1 MRRTTLASLLLLFP
15 ALASAEGRVEQ
26 RQSAAPDGIVQIDNQ
41 AGIIRVIGWAKNEI
55 QVIGNLGHGADGV
68 NLSVRGRRAEI
79 SVDSM
84 NPHGIKSDLEIH
96 LPAGSVVEID
106 SFAAEINVE
115 GVNGQVTAETVNG
128 SIRLAGGFQDATASS
143 VNGSVD
149 VSGNTKRLQVESVN
163 GAVTVKGASGE
174 IQASTVNGTL
184 AVAGSAFDRASLET
198 VSGNLRFEGDLH
210 ATASLDA
217 TTVSGAAE
225 LLFPAGISADFSVST
240 FSGEITNELGP
251 QAERKSKWT
260 SQKELD
266 FTAGKGGATVTIETL
281 SGTIKLRKRP

>member
-1 MRRTTLASLLLLFP
+1 MRRTTLAFLLLIPTF
-15 ALASAEGRVEQ
+15 ARAEGRIEQ

-41 AGIIRVIGWAKNEI
+41 AGTIRVVGWAKNEI

-96 LPAGSVVEID
+96 LPAGSLVEID

-128 SIRLAGGFQDATASS
+128 SIRLSGGFQDATASS
-143 VNGSVD
+143 VNGSVE

-174 IQASTVNGTL
+174 IEASTVNGTL
-184 AVAGSAFDRASLET
+184 SVAGSAFDRATLET

-210 ATASLDA
+210 PTASLDA
-217 TTVSGAAE
+217 STVSGGAE
-225 LLFPAGISADFSVST
+225 FLFPASVSADFTIST

-260 SQKELD
+260 SQKELE
-266 FTAGKGGATVTIETL
+266 FTAGKGGASVTIETL
-281 SGTIKLRKRP
+281 SGTIRLRKRP

>member
-1 MRRTTLASLLLLFP
+1 MRPPSMRRETLASLLLLFP

-55 QVIGNLGHGADGV
+55 QVVGNLGHGADGV
-68 NLSVRGRRAEI
+68 KLSVRGGRAEI

-96 LPAGSVVEID
+96 LPAGSLVEID

-143 VNGSVD
+143 VNGSVE
-149 VSGNTKRLQVESVN
+149 VSGNTKRL
-163 GAVTVKGASGE
+163 
-174 IQASTVNGTL
+174 
-184 AVAGSAFDRASLET
+184 
-198 VSGNLRFEGDLH
+198 
-210 ATASLDA
+210 
-217 TTVSGAAE
+217 
-225 LLFPAGISADFSVST
+225 
-240 FSGEITNELGP
+240 
-251 QAERKSKWT
+251 
-260 SQKELD
+260 
-266 FTAGKGGATVTIETL
+266 
-281 SGTIKLRKRP
+281 